1 MYNKKGKNREKSK
14 IIEKF
19 SLLLFFKLIKIK
31 NKKKFIYS
39 NSKYICLFLFNKYKK
54 FDKNEI
60 IIKTFLL

>member
-14 IIEKF
+14 IIKKF
-19 SLLLFFKLIKIK
+19 SLLLFLKLIKIK
-31 NKKKFIYS
+31 KILFTLIQNIFVFS
-39 NSKYICLFLFNKYKK
+39 FLFNKYKK